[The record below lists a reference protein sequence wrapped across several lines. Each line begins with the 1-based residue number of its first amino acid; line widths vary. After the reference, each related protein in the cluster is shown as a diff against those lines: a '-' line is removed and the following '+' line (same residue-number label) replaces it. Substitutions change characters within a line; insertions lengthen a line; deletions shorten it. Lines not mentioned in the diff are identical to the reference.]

1 MKENLASRP
10 LDFYFFSPWVPGR
23 VEKQRRAD
31 GRNPAWGRTGGMGE
45 VGEKLH
51 GVERNSGM
59 GSVGA
64 RDGRSGGS
72 AKSSGRRR
80 RFAAAAAVHWLGA
93 MASGSGST
101 GGGQGS

>member
-1 MKENLASRP
+1 MAGIRRGGAPEA
-10 LDFYFFSPWVPGR
+10 W
-23 VEKQRRAD
+23 EK
-31 GRNPAWGRTGGMGE
+31 WGK
-45 VGEKLH
+45 KLH
-51 GVERNSGM
+51 GVERNSVM

-80 RFAAAAAVHWLGA
+80 RFAAAAAVWWSGA
-93 MASGSGST
+93 TARGSGST

>member
-1 MKENLASRP
+1 LGNRGGA
-10 LDFYFFSPWVPGR
+10 G
-23 VEKQRRAD
+23 
-31 GRNPAWGRTGGMGE
+31 GRNPAWGLTGGVGE

-72 AKSSGRRR
+72 AKNSGRRR
-80 RFAAAAAVHWLGA
+80 RFAAAAAVRWSGA
-93 MASGSGST
+93 TASGSGST